1 FLLIAFT
8 RLSTSDFGLIIGSFF
23 GLLAA
28 QSISYLFRSNEPNW
42 SDSTQPA
49 RYGLLSKELIYTA
62 LTRTQSSITLF
73 IQSVEGARQN
83 VLEIAIERSFSGA
96 RRTSL
101 MLDKPYRY
109 YDLEPEPG
117 VFVESR
123 IELMIYHMLMTKRE
137 ELGKELFNFEYEEK
151 PVVDGKTVEIK
162 TDFTVY
168 CNNKIWYWEH
178 LGLLSQRKYN
188 WTWKNVKTKT
198 YKAAGIWDS
207 IITTEESNGIIPSKI
222 ESIIDLIYRDEVDTE
237 DKYTQYSNHHY
248 YLR

>member
-1 FLLIAFT
+1 
-8 RLSTSDFGLIIGSFF
+8 
-23 GLLAA
+23 
-28 QSISYLFRSNEPNW
+28 
-42 SDSTQPA
+42 
-49 RYGLLSKELIYTA
+49 
-62 LTRTQSSITLF
+62 
-73 IQSVEGARQN
+73 
-83 VLEIAIERSFSGA
+83 
-96 RRTSL
+96 
-101 MLDKPYRY
+101 
-109 YDLEPEPG
+109 
-117 VFVESR
+117 
-123 IELMIYHMLMTKRE
+123 MLMTKRE

-151 PVVDGKTVEIK
+151 PVVDGKTVELK